1 MYAVPF
7 SYRGH
12 YANSYQPEY
21 ICDTEAINNKW
32 CTSNQTG
39 EYILAAN
46 ATERS
51 KSEIVSKAVHL
62 KDPGPPINYGI
73 KKTGYYCIST
83 SAFSPADSL
92 KYEVIVE
99 FRNAFGELQ
108 AAQIAKLPF
117 YGGITILYALVGAYE
132 SLKQLSW

>member
-1 MYAVPF
+1 MDV
-7 SYRGH
+7 
-12 YANSYQPEY
+12 QPEY

-32 CTSNQTG
+32 CNSNQTG

-46 ATERS
+46 ATELS
-51 KSEIVSKAVHL
+51 KNEITTKAVHL
-62 KDPGPPINYGI
+62 KDPGAPINYGI

-83 SAFSPADSL
+83 SAFSPDNL
-92 KYEVIVE
+92 QYELIVE

-117 YGGITILYALVGAYE
+117 YGGIAILYAVVGA
-132 SLKQLSW
+132 